1 MELTFAPRGVL
12 QIDDARIIFRNF
24 RGEGGKFNK
33 EGDRN
38 FALIIPDQEMAE
50 ALQEDANK
58 FGAGWNV
65 KIKPPREEGD
75 EPFIYLPV
83 KVKFNDR
90 GPLIYLQSGKNRVK
104 LDEESVAMLDDI
116 DIRSVDLDIRPY
128 DDEINGKP
136 FRAAYLQ
143 SMCVVQEIDRFAAR
157 FASEE
162 YPEEQELVIR
172 RDKSWK
178 HDIKIAKE
186 LLYSESVIKALEL
199 EKDPNRRKRILRD
212 ARDSIS

>member
-38 FALIIPDQEMAE
+38 FALIIPNEEMAE
-50 ALQEDANK
+50 ALQNDVNK

-90 GPLIYLQSGKNRVK
+90 GPIVYLQSGRNRVK
-104 LDEESVAMLDDI
+104 LDEESVSMLDDI
-116 DIRSVDLDIRPY
+116 DIASVDLDIRPY
-128 DDEINGKP
+128 DSEINGKP

-143 SMCVVQEIDRFAAR
+143 SMCVTQDIDRFSSR
-157 FASEE
+157 FAEE
-162 YPEEQELVIR
+162 EHPEE
-172 RDKSWK
+172 
-178 HDIKIAKE
+178 
-186 LLYSESVIKALEL
+186 
-199 EKDPNRRKRILRD
+199 
-212 ARDSIS
+212 

>member
-1 MELTFAPRGVL
+1 MKLTFAPRGVL

-38 FALIIPDQEMAE
+38 FALIIPNEEMAE
-50 ALQEDANK
+50 ALQNDVNK

-90 GPLIYLQSGKNRVK
+90 GPVVYLQSGRNRVK
-104 LDEESVAMLDDI
+104 LDEESISMLDDI
-116 DIRSVDLDIRPY
+116 DISSVDLDIRPY

-143 SMCVVQEIDRFAAR
+143 SMCVTQEIDRFAAR

-162 YPEEQELVIR
+162 CPEE
-172 RDKSWK
+172 
-178 HDIKIAKE
+178 
-186 LLYSESVIKALEL
+186 
-199 EKDPNRRKRILRD
+199 
-212 ARDSIS
+212 